1 MLILSWFSTIK
12 KRGPEVIIMND
23 DFKVGKISPTREI
36 EVTSFVNGWA
46 LIIMYICLDG
56 AYAIIGS
63 KKQPKKIKDSVQ
75 MVVFTG
81 RAIRE
86 MLDGVIHPQFPFKN
100 VAEYSDEFTRSF
112 LSGYLKKPERLKF
125 VYLYFERFVRYII
138 PEPKRK
144 EFLEKLAYSFKSLE
158 NAFFEGVDGDVLM
171 DQLVILRRQVAEQL
185 KNAIASN
192 RHQIITWQPHID
204 MDNESP
210 PCLQRIWIRIYPN
223 GTADIHLDWR
233 SRDAYAA
240 YMVNLIGLIR
250 MLNREVILPNGC
262 TIVRVVDYCDSL
274 HVYYADLDAA
284 MKVKEVDLRKMVFNP
299 QLRCREGYYCAY
311 A

>member
-1 MLILSWFSTIK
+1 M
-12 KRGPEVIIMND
+12 E
-23 DFKVGKISPTREI
+23 DFVLGKISPINKI
-36 EVTSFVNGWA
+36 ETTSFINGWA
-46 LIIMYICLDG
+46 QIILFICLNG
-56 AYAIIGS
+56 AYVIIGS
-63 KKQPKKIKDSVQ
+63 KKQPKRIKDSVHLIE
-75 MVVFTG
+75 FSG

-86 MLDGVIHPQFPFKN
+86 MLDGTIHPQFPFKN

-125 VYLYFERFVRYII
+125 VYLYFERFVRYIV

-144 EFLEKLAYSFKSLE
+144 GLLEKLIYFFKNLE
-158 NAFFEGVDGDVLM
+158 GADGDVLL
-171 DQLVILRRQVAEQL
+171 DQLVVLRKQVAEQL

-223 GTADIHLDWR
+223 GDADIHLDWR

-240 YMVNLIGLIR
+240 YMVNLIGLMR
-250 MLNREVILPNGC
+250 MLNREIILPNGC
-262 TIVRVVDYCDSL
+262 AIVRVIDYCDSL
-274 HVYYADLDAA
+274 HVYYSDLDAA
-284 MKVKEVDLRKMVFNP
+284 MKVKEVDLRKIVFNP
-299 QLRCREGYYCAY
+299 QLMCREGYSCVY

>member
-1 MLILSWFSTIK
+1 LEDFVLGKKLSPI
-12 KRGPEVIIMND
+12 N
-23 DFKVGKISPTREI
+23 KIEI
-36 EVTSFVNGWA
+36 TSFINGWA
-46 LIIMYICLDG
+46 QIILFICLHG
-56 AYAIIGS
+56 AFAIIGS

-75 MVVFTG
+75 MIVFSG

-100 VAEYSDEFTRSF
+100 VKEYSDEFTRSY
-112 LSGYLKKPERLKF
+112 LSAYLKKPERLKF

-138 PEPKRK
+138 PEPKRNNL
-144 EFLEKLAYSFKSLE
+144 LEKIAYLLKSFERVFSKDANE
-158 NAFFEGVDGDVLM
+158 DVLM
-171 DQLVILRRQVAEQL
+171 DQLIVLRKQVAEQL

-210 PCLQRIWIRIYPN
+210 PCLQRIWIRVYPN
-223 GTADIHLDWR
+223 GDVDIHLDWR

-250 MLNREVILPNGC
+250 MLNREVIAPNGC

-284 MKVKEVDLRKMVFNP
+284 LRVKEVDLRKIIFNP
-299 QLRCREGYYCAY
+299 QLMCREGYPCVY

>member
-1 MLILSWFSTIK
+1 M
-12 KRGPEVIIMND
+12 ED
-23 DFKVGKISPTREI
+23 DFVLGKISPINKI
-36 EVTSFVNGWA
+36 EVTSFINGWA
-46 LIIMYICLDG
+46 QIILFICLRG

-63 KKQPKKIKDSVQ
+63 KKQPKKIKDSVHL
-75 MVVFTG
+75 VVFSG

-100 VAEYSDEFTRSF
+100 VAEYSDEFTRSY
-112 LSGYLKKPERLKF
+112 LSAYLKKPERLKF

-138 PEPKRK
+138 PDPKRNG
-144 EFLEKLAYSFKSLE
+144 FSEKITYWLKSLE
-158 NAFFEGVDGDVLM
+158 DVFSGHGSKDVLM
-171 DQLVILRRQVAEQL
+171 DQLIVLRSQVAEQL
-185 KNAIASN
+185 RNAIASN

-210 PCLQRIWIRIYPN
+210 PCLQRIWIRVYPN
-223 GTADIHLDWR
+223 GDVDIHLDWR

-240 YMVNLIGLIR
+240 YMVNLIGLIK
-250 MLNREVILPNGC
+250 MLYREVISPNGC

-284 MKVKEVDLRKMVFNP
+284 MKVKEVDLRKIVFNP
-299 QLRCREGYYCAY
+299 QLMCREGYECVY